1 MYSYFRPFQ
10 HFSFFAA
17 NIWSQECVYASSA
30 RRMRPIIAQLL
41 SHCNSS
47 KKMLR
52 STPYRSFKQI
62 RSFNLLRKIDERH
75 VYTEGSST
83 ETVVKGEWN
92 LLYSF
97 AIIPKLF
104 CIHSRRNIQPT
115 SWLLVSWLVDHHT
128 RQRSWEAVKRKYLV
142 YVPVSAI
149 SYWNVQL
156 IVKSL
161 LAINVS
167 KWKKMKGESFCI

>member
-1 MYSYFRPFQ
+1 MFSYSHPFQ
-10 HFSFFAA
+10 HFSLFPA

-52 STPYRSFKQI
+52 STPYTSFKQI
-62 RSFNLLRKIDERH
+62 RSSNLLRKIDEHH
-75 VYTEGSST
+75 VDTEGSST
-83 ETVVKGEWN
+83 KTMVKGEVE

-97 AIIPKLF
+97 AIIHKLF

-115 SWLLVSWLVDHHT
+115 SWLLVSWLVDHQT
-128 RQRSWEAVKRKYLV
+128 RQKSWEAVKRTSL
-142 YVPVSAI
+142 S
-149 SYWNVQL
+149 N
-156 IVKSL
+156 SL
-161 LAINVS
+161 LKCAIDR
-167 KWKKMKGESFCI
+167 

>member
-1 MYSYFRPFQ
+1 MECIHILIHFQ
-10 HFSFFAA
+10 HFSLFPA

-41 SHCNSS
+41 SRCNSS

-52 STPYRSFKQI
+52 STPYTSFKQI
-62 RSFNLLRKIDERH
+62 RSSNLLRKIDEHH
-75 VYTEGSST
+75 VDTEGSST
-83 ETVVKGEWN
+83 ETMVKGEVE

-115 SWLLVSWLVDHHT
+115 SWLLVSWLVDHQT
-128 RQRSWEAVKRKYLV
+128 RQKSWEAVKRTSLSNFLLKC
-142 YVPVSAI
+142 AI
-149 SYWNVQL
+149 DR
-156 IVKSL
+156 
-161 LAINVS
+161 
-167 KWKKMKGESFCI
+167 